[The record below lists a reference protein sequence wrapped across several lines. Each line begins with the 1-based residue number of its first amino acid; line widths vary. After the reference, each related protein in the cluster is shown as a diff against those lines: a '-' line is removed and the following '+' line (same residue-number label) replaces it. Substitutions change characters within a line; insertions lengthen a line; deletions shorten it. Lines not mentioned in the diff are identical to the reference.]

1 MSDRR
6 SGIVIALFALL
17 TACRQ
22 DMHDQ
27 PAYRPLMKSTFF
39 TDARSARP
47 VVEGTIARG
56 QLRTDRAYYTGRTG
70 EAPAQPGTQPA
81 RIQQAGQAVRRPPQP
96 VDARRPAQLAQGK
109 TETAGEVFAASY
121 PPDLVKEFPY
131 PVTRE
136 MVLRGRTRFEMFCV
150 HCHGYTGYGNGMIVQ
165 RGLNPPPSYH
175 IERLRNAPV
184 GHFFDVMTN
193 GYGAMY
199 SYAQRVSVD
208 DRWAIAAY
216 IRALQAS
223 QAGTLADVPADQKT
237 VLEQTP
243 QQDAMPP
250 PGEMRPG
257 APPTP
262 EGRPQGG
269 SPENKR

>member
-96 VDARRPAQLAQGK
+96 VDARRSAQLALQGK

-131 PVTRE
+131 PVST
-136 MVLRGRTRFEMFCV
+136 
-150 HCHGYTGYGNGMIVQ
+150 
-165 RGLNPPPSYH
+165 
-175 IERLRNAPV
+175 
-184 GHFFDVMTN
+184 
-193 GYGAMY
+193 
-199 SYAQRVSVD
+199 
-208 DRWAIAAY
+208 
-216 IRALQAS
+216 
-223 QAGTLADVPADQKT
+223 
-237 VLEQTP
+237 
-243 QQDAMPP
+243 
-250 PGEMRPG
+250 
-257 APPTP
+257 
-262 EGRPQGG
+262 
-269 SPENKR
+269 

>member
-1 MSDRR
+1 MSDHRP
-6 SGIVIALFALL
+6 GIVIALFSLL

-56 QLRTDRAYYTGRTG
+56 HLRTDRAYFTGRTG
-70 EAPAQPGTQPA
+70 EAPAKPGTQPA
-81 RIQQAGQAVRRPPQP
+81 TSQPAGQP
-96 VDARRPAQLAQGK
+96 VQRPAQPVNARRLAQPAQGK

-121 PPDLVKEFPY
+121 PPDLVKDFPY

-223 QAGTLADVPADQKT
+223 QAGTVADVPADQKT
-237 VLEQTP
+237 ALEQAP
-243 QQDAMPP
+243 QQEATPP

-269 SPENKR
+269 SPENK

>member
-1 MSDRR
+1 MIDLRCC
-6 SGIVIALFALL
+6 IVITLPALL
-17 TACRQ
+17 TGCRQ

-27 PAYRPLMKSTFF
+27 PAYRPLTKSTFF

-56 QLRTDRAYYTGRTG
+56 QLRSDRAYYTGRTG
-70 EAPAQPGTQPA
+70 QAVTQQAAPSGRAAVQAGMPAQSAQP
-81 RIQQAGQAVRRPPQP
+81 
-96 VDARRPAQLAQGK
+96 AQGK
-109 TETAGEVFAASY
+109 AQDGDVFAASF
-121 PPDLVKEFPY
+121 PADLVKQFPY

-136 MVLRGRTRFEMFCV
+136 MVLRGRERFEMFCTP
-150 HCHGYTGYGNGMIVQ
+150 CHGYAGYGNGMIVQ

-175 IERLRNAPV
+175 IDRLRQAPV

-216 IRALQAS
+216 IRALQVS
-223 QAGTLADVPADQKT
+223 QSGTLADVPADRKAA
-237 VLEQTP
+237 LEQAQT
-243 QQDAMPP
+243 QQAPSP
-250 PGEMRPG
+250 SPGEMRPG
-257 APPTP
+257 APPRP
-262 EGRPQGG
+262 EDRQ
-269 SPENKR
+269 